1 MIKRRFFLPLLA
13 SFFLITTPL
22 KAEVTAE
29 QRADA
34 ERLVLQTAQTVLLQ
48 IDERRDDIQA
58 DPLVLLEIVDDTLL
72 PHVDSQRMTQLV
84 LGRYARQATAQQRE
98 AFTHEF
104 QQLLVRTY
112 AGPLSELGEQS
123 IEVLGSRVA
132 AGNNEIF
139 VETEVHGGDFG
150 TVPVNY
156 RMILDDGRWLVFDVV
171 VDGISLINNYRGS
184 FAQRI
189 QSDGIDGLIETLRT
203 RNER

>member
-1 MIKRRFFLPLLA
+1 MIKQPLFLPLLA
-13 SFFLITTPL
+13 FLFLIATPL
-22 KAEVTAE
+22 QAEVTAE

-34 ERLVLQTAQTVLLQ
+34 EQLVQQTAETVLTQ
-48 IDERRDDIQA
+48 IAERHDDIQA
-58 DPLVLLEIVDDTLL
+58 DPLVLLEIVDDSLL
-72 PHVDSQRMTQLV
+72 PHVDEQRMTQLV
-84 LGRYARQATAQQRE
+84 LGRYARQANEQQRE

-123 IEVLGSRVA
+123 IEVLGSRLA
-132 AGNNEIF
+132 SGNNEVF
-139 VETEVHGGDFG
+139 VETEVYGGDFG

-156 RMILDDGRWLVFDVV
+156 RMVLEDDQWLVFDVV

-189 QSDGIDGLIETLRT
+189 QQDGIDGLIETLRS